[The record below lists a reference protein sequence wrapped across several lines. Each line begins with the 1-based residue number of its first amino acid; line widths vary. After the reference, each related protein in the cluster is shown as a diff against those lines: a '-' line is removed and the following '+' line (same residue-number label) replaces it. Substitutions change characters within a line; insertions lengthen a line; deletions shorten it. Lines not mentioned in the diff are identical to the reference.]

1 MSWRRTFTKL
11 RRLFGRR
18 DATDDLDEEI
28 RAHLKMEA
36 QENRESGMTPEEAYY
51 AARRRFGNVTMTRE
65 RSREMWGW
73 NFVEALSQDLRYG
86 LRQLGHS
93 WGFTIASVFALAM
106 GIGVNTAVFTAYK
119 AMIARP
125 LDARD
130 PGEMVNLGLTRGLTH
145 AQGAAIVTFSYPDY
159 EAYRDSVRSF
169 RDVIAFSSEQM
180 SLTDAGGVIS
190 QRNALASSGLGRLGL
205 LPFGA
210 SNAEFARVNVVS
222 ENYFTCLGVGVSRG
236 RTFDSVSP
244 SVLISE
250 NYWQSRF
257 ASDPAA
263 LGKTVRL
270 NGVAVTIVGITPRDF
285 TGTDIAVPD
294 FWLPFSVDPL
304 VHADE
309 NRLSNRENPCCRL
322 FARLVPRVGIRQA
335 QAEMTLVAERLRAL
349 HDPHSD
355 GAEPATAL
363 VWPGSPFPRPLSM
376 MGGLKLTIV
385 LVMLA
390 AGMLLVVACA
400 NAGSLQMARA
410 RSRQS
415 ELRTRLSL
423 GASRPRLLR
432 QLLTESALL
441 GLIAGTVALVF
452 SWALL
457 QIAVTLVAQGLPAS
471 EGALVF
477 DVAPD
482 LEIFVYVLG
491 VSLVAGILFGLAPAI
506 ESSRPAAEGRAST
519 SSVRSRRLQDF
530 LIAAQVSLSLVL
542 TIAGGMLIHSAIH
555 TLTAD
560 PGYDSTHVID
570 LELRFPEA
578 SKYSADRRLALVH
591 DLRTRLAA
599 LPGVAA
605 ITSGRPPE
613 FTGFPT
619 AGASVARQSMLYY
632 ACVQANYFE
641 TLRIPIILGSG
652 FRSAAGQPERSAVLS
667 ESAAKQLWPGENP
680 VGRSVRLGATDDRAH
695 PASELLAEGPAYLV
709 IGVARDT
716 SGAQFDGGDAK
727 RVYLPLPED
736 QLQKYPILLRTQS
749 DPAQVMRA
757 IDLAVSSTDSNLIA
771 TSSTLD
777 ELLRLSPLF
786 TASSIAAAI
795 ASTLGLLGLL
805 LASLGIHGTVS
816 YIVVLRTREVGIRI
830 AIGAKKRDILGLI
843 LGESTRPVLVGLLI
857 GMLLSVGASCLL
869 RGLLYGLP
877 TVDGISF
884 AGVSL
889 LFLSIALLAA
899 YPPARRAMRVDPVV
913 ALRYE

>member
-1 MSWRRTFTKL
+1 MSWRRMFAKL
-11 RRLFGRR
+11 FRRH
-18 DATDDLDEEI
+18 AVDDLEEEI
-28 RAHLKMEA
+28 RAHLQMEE
-36 QENRESGMTPEEAYY
+36 QENRESGMPPKEAYY
-51 AARRRFGNVTMTRE
+51 AARRRFGNVTMTWE

-73 NFVEALSQDLRYG
+73 NFVEELSQDLRYG
-86 LRQLGHS
+86 LRQLRHS
-93 WGFTIASVFALAM
+93 LGFTIASVFALAM

-119 AMIARP
+119 TMIARP

-130 PGEMVNLGLTRGLTH
+130 PGEMVNLGLTRDS
-145 AQGAAIVTFSYPDY
+145 AAVVSFSYPDY
-159 EAYRDSVRSF
+159 EAYRESVLSF
-169 RDVIAFSSEQM
+169 RDVIAFSAEQM

-222 ENYFTCLGVGVSRG
+222 ENYFTALGVGASRG
-236 RTFDSVSP
+236 RTFDSALP
-244 SVLISE
+244 SVLITE

-263 LGKTVRL
+263 LGKMVRL
-270 NGVAVTIVGITPRDF
+270 NGAPVTIVGITPRDF

-294 FWLPFSVDPL
+294 FWLPFSADPL

-309 NRLSNRENPCCRL
+309 GRLTNRENPCCRL
-322 FARLVPRVGIRQA
+322 FARLAPGVNIRQA
-335 QAEMTLVAERLRAL
+335 QAEMTLVAERIRAL

-355 GAEPATAL
+355 AAKPATAL

-376 MGGLKLTIV
+376 MGGLQLTIV

-390 AGMLLVVACA
+390 AAMLLVVACA

-410 RSRQS
+410 RSRQN

-423 GASRPRLLR
+423 GATRPRLLR

-441 GLIAGTVALVF
+441 GLIAGAVALLF

-457 QIAVTLVAQGLPAS
+457 QIGVTLAGEALPPS

-477 DVAPD
+477 NVAPD
-482 LEIFVYVLG
+482 LEIFAYVLI

-519 SSVRSRRLQDF
+519 SSVRGRRLQDF

-542 TIAGGMLIHSAIH
+542 TIAGSMLIHSAIH

-560 PGYDSTHVID
+560 PGYDSAHVVD
-570 LELRFPEA
+570 LELRFPEG
-578 SKYSADRRLALVH
+578 SKYSAERRLAVVR

-599 LPGVAA
+599 LPGVSA

-619 AGASVARQSMLYY
+619 AGVSAARQSTLYY
-632 ACVQANYFE
+632 AYVQANYFE
-641 TLRIPIILGSG
+641 TLRIPILLGRG
-652 FRSAAGQPERSAVLS
+652 FQPGRSAVLS

-680 VGRSVRLGATDDRAH
+680 VGRSIRLGPTDDRAH
-695 PASELLAEGPAYLV
+695 TASELSAEGPAYLV

-716 SGAQFDGGDAK
+716 SGAQFDGGDA
-727 RVYLPLPED
+727 RRIYLPLPED
-736 QLQKYPILLRTQS
+736 QFQKYPILLRTQS
-749 DPAQVMRA
+749 DPAQVMKA
-757 IDLAVSSTDSNLIA
+757 IDVAVSATDSNLIA

-777 ELLRLSPLF
+777 ELLRVSPLF
-786 TASSIAAAI
+786 AGSSIAAAI

-816 YIVVLRTREVGIRI
+816 YIVVLRTREVGIRM

-843 LGESTRPVLVGLLI
+843 LGESTRPVLVGLLT
-857 GMLLSVGASCLL
+857 GMLLSVGASYLL
-869 RGLLYGLP
+869 RGLLYGLH

-889 LFLSIALLAA
+889 LFLSVALLAA